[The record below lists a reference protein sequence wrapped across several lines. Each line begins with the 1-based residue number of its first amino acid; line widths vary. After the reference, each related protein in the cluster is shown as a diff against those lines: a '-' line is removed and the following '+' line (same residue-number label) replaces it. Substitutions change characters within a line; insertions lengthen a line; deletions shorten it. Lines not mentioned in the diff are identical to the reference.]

1 MVSWKLCAATLQ
13 LRKKKNKWVVSRN
26 HLLQTGKEPRAWSPR
41 LGKFTLFLWK
51 ILFSEP
57 GREGRGGEGREPGG
71 VLIWY
76 CRVLSVSSLKNNHFL
91 TFLWTVSQ
99 ANTKRAYWKVDMAFH
114 SLRKGQSCRSAFW
127 QNFPFEFDGEQFLL
141 YLVLRFIIYWV
152 HQCWSKTCQSSIWGD

>member
-1 MVSWKLCAATLQ
+1 MSC
-13 LRKKKNKWVVSRN
+13 
-26 HLLQTGKEPRAWSPR
+26 
-41 LGKFTLFLWK
+41 
-51 ILFSEP
+51 FSEP
-57 GREGRGGEGREPGG
+57 SAPDRERATGLVSPIREIYTFSLKDFIFWAGEGGEGREPGG